1 MEILAVPVL
10 NVRNITDKDEVI
22 VDISISV
29 CNENE
34 STFVLNAGYA
44 VINLKNEHYI
54 VDTSVAFFT
63 SKDDSKHF
71 SDMVSEHVEQ
81 LKDFMRVQRG
91 YTSNVHD

>member
-10 NVRNITDKDEVI
+10 NIRNITDKDEII
-22 VDISISV
+22 VDISVSV
-29 CNENE
+29 FNDNR
-34 STFVLNAGYA
+34 SAFVLNAGYA

-54 VDTSVAFFT
+54 VDASVAFFT

-71 SDMVSEHVEQ
+71 SDMVSERVKQ

-91 YTSNVHD
+91 YDR